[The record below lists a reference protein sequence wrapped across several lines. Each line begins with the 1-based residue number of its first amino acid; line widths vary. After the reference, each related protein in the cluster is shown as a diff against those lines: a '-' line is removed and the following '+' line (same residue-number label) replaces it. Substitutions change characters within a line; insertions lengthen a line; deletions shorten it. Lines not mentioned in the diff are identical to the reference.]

1 VIEIN
6 FGLRYP
12 FYLQFLEKC
21 GDKLSENSPAREYL
35 YIKFFVIIISLIEEL
50 EVKKKKLVHQN
61 NTIASGGSD
70 MTDGLE
76 HRAINE
82 KLAKSLLLVLVTYFF
97 LCTVT
102 EGSLSN
108 SLYISPCLCLN
119 SGKYGGL

>member
-1 VIEIN
+1 
-6 FGLRYP
+6 
-12 FYLQFLEKC
+12 LQFLEKC

-61 NTIASGGSD
+61 NTIASGGSE
-70 MTDGLE
+70 TDGLE

-97 LCTVT
+97 FVL
-102 EGSLSN
+102 
-108 SLYISPCLCLN
+108 
-119 SGKYGGL
+119 